1 MDVVYLSDI
10 IFSLL
15 TLTLLEIVLGIDNLV
30 FVSIASSKL
39 PVDQQKSAR
48 RFGLV
53 LALVARLLFLASV
66 AWLARLNTPI
76 FSLFDSAFSIR
87 DILLLSGGLF
97 LLYKGTVQ
105 IHEEAEPP
113 VAAATKIFSSKWSV
127 ILQIGILDIVFSI
140 DSVFTAVGMTQRYWI
155 MAAAII
161 IAIVCMIIAS
171 EPLSKFIERHN
182 TVKILAL
189 SFILLIGTLL
199 VADAFHFHI
208 PRGYVYFSI
217 TYAIFVELINSYV
230 RSRKAL

>member
-1 MDVVYLSDI
+1 MDFAYLSDI

-15 TLTLLEIVLGIDNLV
+15 TLTLLEIILGIDNLV
-30 FVSIASSKL
+30 FISIASSKL
-39 PVDQQKSAR
+39 PLEEQKSAR
-48 RFGLV
+48 RFGLM

-66 AWLARLNTPI
+66 AWLAKLNTP
-76 FSLFDSAFSIR
+76 FLTVFDQAFSVR

-105 IHEEAEPP
+105 IHQEAEPP
-113 VAAATKIFSSKWSV
+113 KVSSTKVFSSKWSV
-127 ILQIGILDIVFSI
+127 ILQISILDIVFSI
-140 DSVFTAVGMTQRYWI
+140 DSVFTAVGMTKRYWI
-155 MAAAII
+155 MATAII

-182 TVKILAL
+182 TVKMLAL

-208 PRGYVYFSI
+208 PRGYVYFAI
-217 TYAIFVELINSYV
+217 TYAILVELINSYV
-230 RSRKAL
+230 RSRQAR